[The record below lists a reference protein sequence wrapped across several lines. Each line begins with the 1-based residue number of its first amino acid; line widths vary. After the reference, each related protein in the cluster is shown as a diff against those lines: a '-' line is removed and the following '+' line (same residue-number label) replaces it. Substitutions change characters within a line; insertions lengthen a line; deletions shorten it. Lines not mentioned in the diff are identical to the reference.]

1 MNNETSEQLPRISYD
16 VMIADTSERM
26 TFEAD
31 DVTVMYASVLLNKAG
46 AELTFKDEL
55 KMDVN
60 VDGAT
65 DELTIKM
72 YWKKSGKLYVTI
84 VANKLPE
91 QGDTVH

>member
-16 VMIADTSERM
+16 VTFADTSERM

-31 DVTVMYASVLLNKAG
+31 DVTVLSASVLLNKAD
-46 AELTFKDEL
+46 AELTFNDEL
-55 KMDVN
+55 NMDFN
-60 VDGAT
+60 VDGVT

-72 YWKKSGKLYVTI
+72 YWNKSGKLYVTI

>member
-1 MNNETSEQLPRISYD
+1 MNNETSEQLPRISYN
-16 VMIADTSERM
+16 VTIADTGERM
-26 TFEAD
+26 TLEAD

-46 AELTFKDEL
+46 AELTFNDEL

-60 VDGAT
+60 VDGVT

-72 YWKKSGKLYVTI
+72 YWKKSGKLYATI

>member
-1 MNNETSEQLPRISYD
+1 MNNETSEQLPRVSYN
-16 VMIADTSERM
+16 VTIADTSERM
-26 TFEAD
+26 TFEAE

-60 VDGAT
+60 VDGVT